1 MKKLTGLIS
10 KSPLILVSIVIII
23 NFYVEDETFITVD
36 DLLNYFSL
44 FCVIILLD
52 ITFYLSSI
60 TKSVYTSDHYFRSFP
75 ITRYRVLYLDILNYI
90 KRPQIIVFIISTYSL
105 FYKYLIGVNSTYT
118 DVLLTI
124 SASIFQYLLLILIS
138 LTFYHIF
145 YSDKPGARV
154 KIFFS
159 FPIWSIIIL
168 VSFVDESEIAATLF
182 YMNPLTVGCLSY
194 LVSINYFII
203 WIGIFGIILC
213 SMIVLTRIWFK
224 AWPISNIQSS
234 L

>member
-138 LTFYHIF
+138 LTLYHIF

-194 LVSINYFII
+194 LVSINYFFI